1 MDKNA
6 PMVRTRCR
14 ALELITKVLLT
25 IFIKCFT
32 NYETISQISFH
43 LILIIHLWKKYYHHS
58 IVLVLSHVWLSV
70 APWTVTRQAPLS
82 MEFSSQEHWRVLPGP
97 PPGDFPI
104 QGFERVSL
112 LSPALAGRFFTTST
126 TILIHEARASERLSD
141 LPDVI
146 QLINDK
152 TGNKP

>member
-6 PMVRTRCR
+6 TMVRTRCR

-97 PPGDFPI
+97 PLGDFPI
-104 QGFERVSL
+104 QGLNACLFCLLHWQADSL
-112 LSPALAGRFFTTST
+112 PLVPPFLYTRPELQKDYLTCLMWYS
-126 TILIHEARASERLSD
+126 
-141 LPDVI
+141 
-146 QLINDK
+146 
-152 TGNKP
+152 